1 VVVDSLLARSA
12 NYIGGA
18 NEVDFHLGN
27 VCCGRDF
34 EPDFVHDIAT
44 VFEGAGCID
53 CGHALNIERGV
64 EVGNIFQ
71 LGTRYTSALGA
82 SYTDENG
89 GTHPIVMGSY
99 GIGLGRLMACVA
111 EEHHDEFGLQWPI
124 AIAPYQVNLVSI
136 GKSDTLKSTAL
147 STYELLQ
154 RRGLEVLFDDR
165 DASPGVKFA
174 DADLRGIPLRVT
186 VSERGMAAGTV
197 ELKNRLTGETM
208 HVPHDEIGGLLGG
221 LVGRS

>member
-1 VVVDSLLARSA
+1 LPDQIRAHFATCCDNDAGGFVTENERAVDDERPDAAVPEIVHVGAAHANAADRNQHLVIPRCDYSPILERNLA
-12 NYIGGA
+12 
-18 NEVDFHLGN
+18 
-27 VCCGRDF
+27 
-34 EPDFVHDIAT
+34 
-44 VFEGAGCID
+44 
-53 CGHALNIERGV
+53 
-64 EVGNIFQ
+64 
-71 LGTRYTSALGA
+71 
-82 SYTDENG
+82 YTDENG